1 MLRPLKLL
9 AVVALLHAR
18 TIAADYALGAEL
30 TFLRLKVPGWTCMH
44 MIATRATKP

>member
-30 TFLRLKVPGWTCMH
+30 TFLRLKMPGWTCMH